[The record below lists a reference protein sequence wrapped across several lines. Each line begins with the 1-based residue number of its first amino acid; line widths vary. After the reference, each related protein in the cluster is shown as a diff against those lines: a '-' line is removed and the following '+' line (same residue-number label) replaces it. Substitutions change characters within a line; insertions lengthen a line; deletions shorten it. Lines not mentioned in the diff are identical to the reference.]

1 MIYVA
6 LLRGINVGGNNKV
19 DMKEL
24 KKVFEEAGMSSVKTY
39 INSGNIIFADA
50 DRGKADLS
58 AILEAAILAHFNL
71 AIKVLV
77 YGFDDFQRIAASI
90 PDGWSNDKDMKSDV
104 WFLWEEADKASV
116 LEGLTIK
123 PGIDEVKYVP
133 GAVLWSVGKE
143 HVTRSGMSK
152 VVGTRLY
159 KLVTVRNVNTVRKL
173 LELMRV
179 MEIDE
184 EQQM

>member
-39 INSGNIIFADA
+39 INSGNIIFTDA
-50 DRGKADLS
+50 DQRKAELS
-58 AILEAAILAHFNL
+58 VILEAAILAHFNL

-90 PDGWSNDKDMKSDV
+90 PAGWSNDKDMKSDV
-104 WFLWEEADKASV
+104 WFLWEEADKAPV
-116 LEGLTIK
+116 LEELTIK
-123 PGIDEVKYVP
+123 PEIDEVKYVP

-173 LELMRV
+173 LELMR
-179 MEIDE
+179 DGSR
-184 EQQM
+184 